1 MSIVSGQK
9 YRITNV
15 RFDLALHL
23 SEDDDKF
30 IVGEPVSD
38 SPRQWVRIHV
48 PSTVPADALTII
60 QWTPVFLPD
69 GTVILRSVYH
79 GLSIGFRTFQEG
91 KAGLIATSDRN
102 ITRAWNIQPLDGKSN
117 PLEYKYDHPVL
128 SFRPLRVLTSYD
140 RISSPGSFFVM
151 ELPKDTRYAGI
162 RVRLSGA
169 TGEAKL
175 ANQYWVFT
183 RSELCA

>member
-1 MSIVSGQK
+1 M
-9 YRITNV
+9 
-15 RFDLALHL
+15 
-23 SEDDDKF
+23 
-30 IVGEPVSD
+30 
-38 SPRQWVRIHV
+38 
-48 PSTVPADALTII
+48 
-60 QWTPVFLPD
+60 
-69 GTVILRSVYH
+69 ILRSVYH

-117 PLEYKYDHPVL
+117 PLEYK
-128 SFRPLRVLTSYD
+128 
-140 RISSPGSFFVM
+140 ISSPGSFFVM

-183 RSELCA
+183 RIADE

>member
-1 MSIVSGQK
+1 MSVVSGQK

-15 RFDLALHL
+15 RFELALHL

-30 IVGEPVSD
+30 IVGEPISD

-48 PSTVPADALTII
+48 PSTAPADALTIF
-60 QWTPVFLPD
+60 QWIPVFLPD
-69 GTVILRSVYH
+69 GTVIIRSVYH
-79 GLSIGFRTFQEG
+79 GLSIGFRTFLEG
-91 KAGLIATSDRN
+91 RAGLIATGDRN
-102 ITRAWNIQPLDGKSN
+102 ITRAWNIQPLDGKSK

-128 SFRPLRVLTSYD
+128 SLRRLQLLTSYD
-140 RISSPGSFFVM
+140 RISLPGSFLVM

-162 RVRLSGA
+162 RVRLSEA
-169 TGEAKL
+169 TGEVKL